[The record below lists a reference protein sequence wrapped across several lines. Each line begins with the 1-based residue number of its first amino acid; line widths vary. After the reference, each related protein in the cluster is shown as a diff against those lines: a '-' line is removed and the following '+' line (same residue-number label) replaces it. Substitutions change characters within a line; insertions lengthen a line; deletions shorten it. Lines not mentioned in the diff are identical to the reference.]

1 MIDTDINY
9 NLIKKWL
16 KQGDIALLAE
26 KHGIS
31 RSAAYKILSGK
42 TKNFEFL
49 ESVYQTVIERAMIFK
64 ASNEKLQS
72 L

>member
-1 MIDTDINY
+1 MIETEINY
-9 NLIKKWL
+9 KLLKKWL
-16 KQGDIALLAE
+16 RQGDIMLLAE

-31 RSAAYKILSGK
+31 RSAAYKILNGK

-49 ESVYQTVIERAMIFK
+49 QAVYQTAIERAQIFK
-64 ASNEKLQS
+64 TSNEKLQS